1 MKKHLLLCSLAF
13 SFLFTAS
20 AQSLK
25 ILDHLDN
32 NISGLTHMES
42 GTPTMMSET
51 KFHIENISSNSIDYK
66 IKAYQILNFP
76 NSDLQVCFGQACY
89 TATAGITGAQT
100 ISGNGTVAG
109 NDKDLTLKI
118 APFAFA
124 WGGNTSATWGI
135 TAYDMNNPNDSVST
149 IITWTTWATGIQTI
163 SSTKTSYNAFPNP
176 AEKFVS
182 ISYTIAENI
191 TSAHLVVLDVIGNEI
206 LQMPTTGKN
215 GEIKLDV
222 SSLSSG
228 IYFYGFKAD
237 GKLLSSK
244 KIVISK

>member
-1 MKKHLLLCSLAF
+1 MKKLLLINFLIFIYTTISF
-13 SFLFTAS
+13 S
-20 AQSLK
+20 QSLK
-25 ILDHLDN
+25 LLDHLDN
-32 NISGLTHMES
+32 DISGLTHMES

-51 KFHIENISSNSIDYK
+51 KFHVENVSSNSIDYK

-109 NDKDLTLKI
+109 NGKDLTLKI

-163 SSTKTSYNAFPNP
+163 NSSNNSFNAFPNP
-176 AEKFVS
+176 TDKFVS
-182 ISYTIAENI
+182 ITYTIAEYVSS
-191 TSAHLVVLDVIGNEI
+191 TSLVLIDIIGNEI
-206 LQMPTTGKN
+206 VNMPVYNKN
-215 GEIKLDV
+215 GEIKLDLEG
-222 SSLSSG
+222 LSSG
-228 IYFYGFKAD
+228 VYFYGFKSN
-237 GKLLSSK
+237 GKMLGSKKLLVSK
-244 KIVISK
+244 